1 MAKTIIKRLN
11 PEQVKRLGLKPK
23 PRTQYGNPQYRIS
36 QKQLDQLDQGYSTP
50 RQYMEHH
57 KVDPETVSGMWIKPD
72 NSASYYVKN
81 PDFKAL
87 KETLEDLDLSVI
99 EKLVKPVKVSPRT
112 VKAKGY
118 DFDRAVYTDV
128 HVAMETNQD
137 GFSLYGGVWGEEE
150 LQRRLKLFVN
160 WILQHKKSNVLVID
174 ELGDFMDGWDVMTV
188 RRGHTLP
195 QNMDNQKA
203 FDVGLT
209 FKVKMIDM
217 LAAHYELIEC
227 HNVCEDNHSGAFG
240 YVVNSA
246 FKRIVEAKY
255 KNVKVVNHR
264 RFIEHYKLG
273 KRVFILTHGKDSKNL
288 KFGFKPQLD
297 PAQIERINNYIHENY
312 LLQKGVRIEFSKG
325 DSHQKIFDDTTSD
338 TFSYYNYMAFSPASQ
353 WVQVNFGKK
362 GKSGFEFFNYRKDGQ
377 KNHHPYEFKWQTEK
391 AK

>member
-137 GFSLYGGVWGEEE
+137 GFSLYG
-150 LQRRLKLFVN
+150 LFTR
-160 WILQHKKSNVLVID
+160 
-174 ELGDFMDGWDVMTV
+174 MYT
-188 RRGHTLP
+188 
-195 QNMDNQKA
+195 
-203 FDVGLT
+203 
-209 FKVKMIDM
+209 
-217 LAAHYELIEC
+217 
-227 HNVCEDNHSGAFG
+227 
-240 YVVNSA
+240 
-246 FKRIVEAKY
+246 
-255 KNVKVVNHR
+255 
-264 RFIEHYKLG
+264 
-273 KRVFILTHGKDSKNL
+273 
-288 KFGFKPQLD
+288 
-297 PAQIERINNYIHENY
+297 
-312 LLQKGVRIEFSKG
+312 
-325 DSHQKIFDDTTSD
+325 
-338 TFSYYNYMAFSPASQ
+338 
-353 WVQVNFGKK
+353 
-362 GKSGFEFFNYRKDGQ
+362 
-377 KNHHPYEFKWQTEK
+377 
-391 AK
+391 